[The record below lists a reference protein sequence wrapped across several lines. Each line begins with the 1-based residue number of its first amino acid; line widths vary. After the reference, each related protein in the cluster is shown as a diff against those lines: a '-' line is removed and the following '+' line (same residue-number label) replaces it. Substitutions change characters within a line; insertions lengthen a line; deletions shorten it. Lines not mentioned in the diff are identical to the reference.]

1 MHSFREVGQHHVIE
15 CSAYASLFRLL
26 QLSGKDWNLIG
37 IQAQVVAEVVV
48 YLLEAAAPK
57 VVIGVGFTLMDQHS
71 FDYAGFL
78 RNLCHLDYPLIRIHT
93 VGLGHIY
100 QPAPAWVCGLH
111 CQIIGTGI
119 LVPKFQFCTGNG
131 HVYYAHPVLCREL
144 LDHFPAKE
152 IYRTHI
158 VAFTADRRDCRVPV
172 PFCTV
177 QGRHIHRSH
186 KTEPG
191 VVEP

>member
-78 RNLCHLDYPLIRIHT
+78 RNLCHLDYP
-93 VGLGHIY
+93 
-100 QPAPAWVCGLH
+100 
-111 CQIIGTGI
+111 
-119 LVPKFQFCTGNG
+119 
-131 HVYYAHPVLCREL
+131 
-144 LDHFPAKE
+144 
-152 IYRTHI
+152 
-158 VAFTADRRDCRVPV
+158 
-172 PFCTV
+172 
-177 QGRHIHRSH
+177 
-186 KTEPG
+186 
-191 VVEP
+191 